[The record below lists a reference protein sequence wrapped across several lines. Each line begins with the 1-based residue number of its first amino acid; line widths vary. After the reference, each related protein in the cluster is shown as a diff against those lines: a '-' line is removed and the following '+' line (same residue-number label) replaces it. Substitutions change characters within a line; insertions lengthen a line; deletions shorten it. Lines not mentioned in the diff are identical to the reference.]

1 MEMSIQNDSLLE
13 RAKLAVLS
21 RDFDSA
27 IRIYKGLLKS
37 DPENMELLN
46 ELGGL
51 YIKSGHDGDAL
62 NIYKEIVRL
71 NPKSVSALNSLGGI
85 LRRLKMYDESIA
97 VLEKAAMLDSENS
110 QVYYNMGF
118 TYKLMEQ
125 YDEAIRCFNTVVEA
139 NSSDVLA
146 YNHLGAIYAQQKKYP
161 EAVNSYLH
169 GLKVDP
175 NHPILHLNIAKSY
188 DAMGEFE
195 KARNEYEIALK
206 TKPGWLEA
214 ITNYADFLL
223 KYNKTHAA
231 GELVRKAIALNSKN
245 SHIYSK
251 YGDVCYRQ
259 GDYKNAETHYN
270 EALDICQESKRALIG
285 LAKTYEKT
293 ERYDE
298 SLGIM
303 SRVEDFYPSDSVVQK
318 QYSSI
323 LLSAGL
329 YEEASA
335 KIQSLYENNQNDLET
350 LDLLG
355 QYYICTGDEKKAYA
369 CYKRIKG
376 IDPKYSDFYL
386 NGAKRY
392 VQKNE
397 FSKAEEFYDRYADV
411 NPQSVQCYELMAEN
425 FEKQNKLDQA
435 LASFRRA
442 SSLDQ
447 DNVSSKA
454 GVDRVSENLI
464 SLGSE
469 NFAQKSNE
477 NEFDDVDENISLSPS
492 VSEEELETEAEAET
506 VVVTDVAENETEQ
519 SPEEEDYNIK
529 NYDSGFSK
537 LTEEGVSEE
546 DIFDSGK
553 LDETVEAD
561 NQQVYKQ
568 SLDDLVGEDDSRDE
582 NSVGLVEDNMDADEF
597 FADNTFGRQQKNNPV
612 EDAHSFEPEFEEE
625 DVRSRDKNDDIVSL
639 DEDED
644 DDYGF
649 EEEEKPVKEKRKR
662 EAEKLPEDDFSF
674 EDEDLDFE
682 PERVEKYRPR
692 PERKEPKE
700 DYNPDIFSKP
710 VAEFAQRNKQL
721 DNDMLEQAEESLGA
735 LEQRL
740 DELAAEK
747 PRDPMDEMLM
757 GEDPVEEAED
767 EIFED
772 EILEE
777 QTEEPADEPL
787 EEIETDAV
795 EEEVPEESETELDV
809 AEEDP
814 LEETE
819 AEFAEEELF
828 EEPEAETSEEE
839 FLEEPEAEIA
849 EEELLEEA
857 EAETAEE
864 ELLEES
870 EPAVEEEV
878 VEESLTG
885 SEPETETEIDPKAAL
900 FLKLKNL
907 IEYLPDEKRKEFKQS
922 KVSVQLDFIISK
934 FEGGKGLLVKAE
946 DVHDDETASD
956 YVEQETG
963 KALLIKTLELSKNL
977 AENLSDEK
985 MISSMNSRIDG
996 LIEKL

>member
-125 YDEAIRCFNTVVEA
+125 YDEAIRCFNMVVEA

-270 EALDICQESKRALIG
+270 EALDIRQESKRALIG

-303 SRVEDFYPSDSVVQK
+303 SRLEDFYPSDSDVQK
-318 QYSSI
+318 QHSSI

-392 VQKNE
+392 VQKND
-397 FSKAEEFYDRYADV
+397 FSKAEEFYNRYADV

-477 NEFDDVDENISLSPS
+477 NEFDDVDEDISLSPS

-506 VVVTDVAENETEQ
+506 VVVTDAAENETGQ
-519 SPEEEDYNIK
+519 SPEEEDYNIED
-529 NYDSGFSK
+529 YDSGFSK
-537 LTEEGVSEE
+537 LTEEGVPEE

-597 FADNTFGRQQKNNPV
+597 FADNSFGRQQKNNPV

-639 DEDED
+639 DEDENED

-682 PERVEKYRPR
+682 PEHVEKYRSR

-757 GEDPVEEAED
+757 GEDPVEKAED

-777 QTEEPADEPL
+777 QTEEPVDEPL

-795 EEEVPEESETELDV
+795 
-809 AEEDP
+809 EEDP

-828 EEPEAETSEEE
+828 EEPEV
-839 FLEEPEAEIA
+839 
-849 EEELLEEA
+849 
-857 EAETAEE
+857 ETADE

-870 EPAVEEEV
+870 EPAVEEEM
-878 VEESLTG
+878 VEEPLTE
-885 SEPETETEIDPKAAL
+885 SEPETETENETEIDPKAAL